1 MPSSFTTAKLG
12 IDILPLAHAQVV
24 EEIHPAL
31 AAELVRRERLLLLA
45 EVVPQVHEGEEIGL
59 FVVEATVLFVRG
71 LLFVHRT
78 LARILNGERR
88 GNDHRLA
95 HAAVLLRFQHHARQ
109 TRVDRE
115 LAELA
120 AQRRQLINR
129 RLLVGGNRPELFQQ
143 THAVLNVAFIR
154 RFDERKRRDV
164 AQPQGGHLQ
173 DNGRRWC
180 AEFPGR

>member
-1 MPSSFTTAKLG
+1 M
-12 IDILPLAHAQVV
+12 
-24 EEIHPAL
+24 
-31 AAELVRRERLLLLA
+31 
-45 EVVPQVHEGEEIGL
+45 
-59 FVVEATVLFVRG
+59 
-71 LLFVHRT
+71 
-78 LARILNGERR
+78 ERR

-95 HAAVLLRFQHHARQ
+95 HAAVLCASSTIRAA
-109 TRVDRE
+109 RVDRE

-143 THAVLNVAFIR
+143 THAVLNVALIR